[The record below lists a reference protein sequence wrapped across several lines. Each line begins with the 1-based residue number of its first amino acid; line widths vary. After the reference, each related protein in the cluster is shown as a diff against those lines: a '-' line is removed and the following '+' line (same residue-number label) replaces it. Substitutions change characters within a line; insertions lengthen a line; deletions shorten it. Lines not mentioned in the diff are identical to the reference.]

1 MQRIEWHYNYYNN
14 NALIIILSPLWGFSG
29 IMKQIFKWT
38 TTWLKISTD
47 RRRTRWLF
55 YKRDQGFELAS
66 TKSKIQPVVRVG
78 LELRTS
84 RLQVQRFNHLRT
96 MPPIIIISPAKG
108 KKMRWEKWKRRGGE
122 SQSKNKKLRL
132 LCHLKVCF
140 LHMLKL
146 QKVKFYVWIERPQSV
161 WPVNGFVWALYRQTV
176 RRKWLD
182 QLKNASFGKIPRS
195 KC

>member
-1 MQRIEWHYNYYNN
+1 MTRDFNLRLPRAKSSQKSGWDLNSGPLGYKSS
-14 NALIIILSPLWGFSG
+14 AL
-29 IMKQIFKWT
+29 
-38 TTWLKISTD
+38 TTWGQCL
-47 RRRTRWLF
+47 
-55 YKRDQGFELAS
+55 
-66 TKSKIQPVVRVG
+66 
-78 LELRTS
+78 
-84 RLQVQRFNHLRT
+84 
-96 MPPIIIISPAKG
+96 PIIIISPAKG

-182 QLKNASFGKIPRS
+182 QLKNASFGKIPRNVKQLPQMIIS
-195 KC
+195 